1 MMSVHSGELSQL
13 DRNVPEYEAN
23 RDCNT
28 FYIQSSTTC
37 DGGSSGSPVVNIDG
51 EAVAL
56 MAGGTIM
63 ASSNFFFP
71 LHRAAYA
78 LDYIRR
84 NEIPPRGTMQA
95 VFTHITHSEAERR
108 ALSTETA
115 IEQGLDVENTAGVLS
130 VESIIAMG
138 PADGKLK
145 VGDIVIS
152 INNKP
157 IPGFIEMSE
166 IVDSS
171 VGKEVDIRVFRDKQ
185 ICDIAVPVQD
195 FYSITPSRLL
205 HLGNSWLHDMS
216 FLLAAINSVP
226 ISGVFISGVYNSFL
240 GKHNVG
246 EYSIIYSINGTPT
259 PNLDALM
266 EVLKS
271 TPRNQEMAIKLRSS
285 KSARD
290 ERIVF
295 ARCPMTSTKDRL
307 YTRSS
312 ATGFWSHEPYMGLL
326 PGQPLENMVISQ
338 KSSAGDVEASV
349 AAAAQNNLLS
359 KIIKKAQCFKRD
371 KICKHIEDSFKTVI
385 GSDSNGGAL
394 KPRKLVSKQTSAE
407 KNMPKRMRKVLRSMV
422 TITAQSICNADGS
435 YTKYGHSNGLVVDKK
450 NGIILC
456 SNRLVENT
464 TCQLNVDFNGW
475 AN

>member
-1 MMSVHSGELSQL
+1 MGLGPSYHKGVFFNNAEVFLQPFYCDPTHDFSFFRYDPAELKAYKVKEIPLCPEKAYSGMEFRIVSNNCNEMMSVHSGELSQL

-115 IEQGLDVENTAGVLS
+115 IEQGLDVENTTGVLS

-226 ISGVFISGVYNSFL
+226 ISG
-240 GKHNVG
+240 
-246 EYSIIYSINGTPT
+246 
-259 PNLDALM
+259 
-266 EVLKS
+266 
-271 TPRNQEMAIKLRSS
+271 
-285 KSARD
+285 
-290 ERIVF
+290 
-295 ARCPMTSTKDRL
+295 
-307 YTRSS
+307 
-312 ATGFWSHEPYMGLL
+312 
-326 PGQPLENMVISQ
+326 
-338 KSSAGDVEASV
+338 
-349 AAAAQNNLLS
+349 
-359 KIIKKAQCFKRD
+359 
-371 KICKHIEDSFKTVI
+371 
-385 GSDSNGGAL
+385 
-394 KPRKLVSKQTSAE
+394 
-407 KNMPKRMRKVLRSMV
+407 
-422 TITAQSICNADGS
+422 
-435 YTKYGHSNGLVVDKK
+435 
-450 NGIILC
+450 
-456 SNRLVENT
+456 
-464 TCQLNVDFNGW
+464 
-475 AN
+475 